1 MKFNTQEIFD
11 AFFKEKEIKVFMR
24 RLDLINSPI
33 SGNKYFKLKYNISKA
48 LEEKND
54 TIVTFGGAYSNHILA
69 TSIISKEVNIK
80 CIGYIRGEKTLPLNP
95 TLNDAINNGMQIRY
109 ISRKEYKRINNED
122 YLNFLKQK
130 HKNSYIIPEGGTN
143 KLAVKGAEL
152 IINSDDNFQFICCP
166 IGTGGT
172 ISGIINSSSKNQQII
187 GFSSIKGVN
196 KIIDDIDSFTNKNNW
211 KINDDYSLGGYAKVS
226 SKLINFIYDF
236 YEDKNIALDAV
247 YTGKMMMGIIDLILN
262 DNFPKGSNILVIHT
276 GGIQGNRGI
285 NERYDLNL
293 PHNF

>member
-211 KINDDYSLGGYAKVS
+211 KINDDYCLGGYAKVS

>member
-211 KINDDYSLGGYAKVS
+211 KINEDYCLGGYAKVS

-236 YEDKNIALDAV
+236 YENKNIALDAV
-247 YTGKMMMGIIDLILN
+247 YTAKMMMGIIDLILKN
-262 DNFPKGSNILVIHT
+262 NFPKGSNILAIHT
-276 GGIQGNRGI
+276 GGIQGNRGV
-285 NERYDLNL
+285 NQRYNLNL

>member
-11 AFFKEKEIKVFMR
+11 VLFKEKEVKVFMR
-24 RLDLINSPI
+24 RLDLISSPV
-33 SGNKYFKLKYNISKA
+33 SGNKYFKLKYNILKA
-48 LEEKND
+48 LENRND

-69 TSIISKEVNIK
+69 TSIISKEENIK

-95 TLNDAINNGMQIRY
+95 TLNDAINNGMKIRY
-109 ISRKEYKRINNED
+109 ISRNEYKRINNED
-122 YLNFLKQK
+122 YLNCLKQK
-130 HKNSYIIPEGGTN
+130 HKNSYIIAEGGTN

-172 ISGIINSSSKNQQII
+172 FSGIINSSSENQQII
-187 GFSSIKGVN
+187 GFSSIKGVK

-211 KINDDYSLGGYAKVS
+211 EINDDYCLGGYAKVS

-236 YEDKNIALDAV
+236 YENKNIALDAV
-247 YTGKMMMGIIDLILN
+247 YTAKMMMGIIDLILKN
-262 DNFPKGSNILVIHT
+262 NFPKGSNILAIHT

-285 NERYDLNL
+285 NQRYNLNL

>member
-11 AFFKEKEIKVFMR
+11 TFFKEKEIRVFMR

-48 LEEKND
+48 LENKND

-69 TSIISKEVNIK
+69 TSIISKEESIK
-80 CIGYIRGEKTLPLNP
+80 CVGYIRGEKTLPLNP

-122 YLNFLKQK
+122 YLNCLKQK

-172 ISGIINSSSKNQQII
+172 FSGIINSSSENQQII
-187 GFSSIKGVN
+187 GFSSIKGVK
-196 KIIDDIDSFTNKNNW
+196 KILDDIHSYTNKNNW
-211 KINDDYSLGGYAKVS
+211 KINEDYCLGGYAKVS

-236 YEDKNIALDAV
+236 YENKNIALDAV
-247 YTGKMMMGIIDLILN
+247 YTAKMMMGIIDLILKN
-262 DNFPKGSNILVIHT
+262 NFPKGSNILAIHT

-285 NERYDLNL
+285 NQRYNLNL